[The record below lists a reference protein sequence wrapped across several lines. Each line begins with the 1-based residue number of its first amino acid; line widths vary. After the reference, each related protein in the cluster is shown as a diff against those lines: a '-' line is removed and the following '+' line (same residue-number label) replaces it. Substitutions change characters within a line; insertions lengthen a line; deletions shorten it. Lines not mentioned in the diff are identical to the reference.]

1 MRGFR
6 IIDVVDDIG
15 KPFLG
20 IDVVFFASAEET
32 VKHSDVLSSFMVAG
46 KQEIFSSQVME
57 SFP

>member
-6 IIDVVDDIG
+6 IIDVVDDIS

-32 VKHSDVLSSFMVAG
+32 VKHSDVFGCFMVSC
-46 KQEIFSSQVME
+46 KQEIFSFEFME